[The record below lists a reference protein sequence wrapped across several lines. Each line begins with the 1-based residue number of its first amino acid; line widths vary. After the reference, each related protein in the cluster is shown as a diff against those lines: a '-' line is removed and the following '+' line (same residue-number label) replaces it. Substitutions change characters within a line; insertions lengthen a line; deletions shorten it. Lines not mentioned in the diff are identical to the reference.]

1 MPPSK
6 NDEQLIISFSKSLEA
21 TNDLVQKLLEDIH
34 EGEISFTELR
44 VEMRNLISSFQDLSQ
59 NLKNKDSEIKDLS
72 IKTAVLEN
80 SIDSI
85 KDLLSALDEKMD
97 EEDKKD
103 SAEKTNEKSANTN
116 GKWAVRAALVAGVAS
131 MVVAAITSIQSCIK

>member
-85 KDLLSALDEKMD
+85 KYLISALDEKMD
-97 EEDKKD
+97 EEDKKH
-103 SAEKTNEKSANTN
+103 STEKTNEKSANTN

>member
-85 KDLLSALDEKMD
+85 KDLISALDEKMD
-97 EEDKKD
+97 EEDKKH
-103 SAEKTNEKSANTN
+103 STEKTNEKSANTN

>member
-59 NLKNKDSEIKDLS
+59 NLQNKDSEIKDLS

-85 KDLLSALDEKMD
+85 KDLLSALDEKME
-97 EEDKKD
+97 EEDKKY
-103 SAEKTNEKSANTN
+103 STEKTNEKSANTN